1 MIAPRAVLMI
11 ESTQIA
17 RMGAEAARVDTL
29 AAKEVWTALG
39 VPDRIGVTEANV
51 PHCSWSPSYTPDLEA
66 YLDKFLLGK
75 KDGASTEFL
84 RSKFNRIDREKWIP
98 WTTPELK

>member
-11 ESTQIA
+11 ESTQVP
-17 RMGAEAARVDTL
+17 RMGAEAARIDAV

-39 VPDRIGVTEANV
+39 VADRIGVTEDNIA
-51 PHCSWSPSYTPDLEA
+51 HCSWSQKYTPDLEA

-75 KDGASTEFL
+75 TDGKPTDFL
-84 RSKFNRIDREKWIP
+84 RSKFTDLDTKKWIP
-98 WTTPELK
+98 WSTPELK